1 MRIAYGV
8 HGYGRGHATR
18 VGALLPE
25 LGRRHSVRV
34 FAGGDARA
42 ILAPLVEVESI
53 PCLRYV
59 YRGQR
64 ISWTRT
70 AAANAPFVADLV
82 GRGVVSRSIEEKL
95 ERFRPHL
102 VVSDTE
108 GLLMRAAARLG
119 IPSIGLDHVGVI
131 GHCRPA
137 APLADLA
144 QLALDGGFYRFLVG
158 GADRVIVSSFYEV
171 PPRRSGVRF
180 VAPILRE
187 RVLAARPSEGEHLL
201 VYFNKGRHLYAPHVH
216 EALRALAVPVVA
228 YGTGREGQDGSVT
241 FRAVDEASFVEDLA
255 SCRAVLATGGHQLM
269 GEALYLGKPMLVTPE
284 GSAEQ
289 RLNARELERLG
300 LGRRVAH
307 PDISGGLLRGFL
319 AEVDRLRGSSRPASR
334 NGNAEA
340 LVAIDSLAREL
351 TGAAGPSAQARRYP
365 AWLED
370 RSSP

>member
-8 HGYGRGHATR
+8 HGYGRGHAMR

-25 LGRRHSVRV
+25 LGRCHSVRV
-34 FAGGDARA
+34 FAGGDAREV
-42 ILAPLVEVESI
+42 LAPLADVEPI

-59 YRGQR
+59 YRGER

-70 AAANAPFVADLV
+70 AAANAAFMADLV
-82 GRGVVSRSIEEKL
+82 GRGPVSRRIEEQL
-95 ERFRPHL
+95 ERFRPH
-102 VVSDTE
+102 VVISDTE

-119 IPSIGLDHVGVI
+119 IPTIGLDHVGVI

-137 APLADLA
+137 APLGDLA
-144 QLALDGGFYRFLVG
+144 QLVLDGSFYRFLVG
-158 GADRVIVSSFYEV
+158 GADRVIISSFYEV
-171 PPRRSGVRF
+171 PPRRPGVRF

-187 RVLAARPSEGEHLL
+187 SVLAVRPSEGRHLV

-216 EALRALAVPVVA
+216 QALQALPVPVVA

-241 FRAVDEASFVEDLA
+241 FRPFDEATFVEDLA

-269 GEALYLGKPMLVTPE
+269 GEALHLGKPMLVAPE
-284 GSAEQ
+284 ASAEQ

-300 LGRRVAH
+300 FGRQVAH
-307 PDISGGLLRGFL
+307 RDITEDLLRGFL
-319 AEVDRLRGSSRPASR
+319 ADVDRLRSSLPLASR

-340 LVAIDSLAREL
+340 LGTIETLALEV
-351 TGAAGPSAQARRYP
+351 TGAAGAGAQARRLP
-365 AWLED
+365 EWLED
-370 RSSP
+370 RSCP